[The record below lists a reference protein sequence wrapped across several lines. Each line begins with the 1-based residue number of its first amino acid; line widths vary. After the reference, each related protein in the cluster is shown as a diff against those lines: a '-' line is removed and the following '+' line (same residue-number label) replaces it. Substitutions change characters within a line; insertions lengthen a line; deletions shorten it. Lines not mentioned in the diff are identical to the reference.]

1 MTRQRLH
8 GLAAT
13 LLIAGFI
20 VGVPALL
27 IAIGAAPWDLDL
39 DSVPALLTRRDDGT
53 LALILVTLGAWIAW
67 AIVAATLLVEIAA
80 TIRGVRVPPIPGLG
94 VSQHGARQLV
104 AIAALAFAATPAT
117 VMTLPAPPV
126 HATPATPASAQ
137 AVVPVAMPQET
148 PSRADSNRPASS
160 RAAEATT
167 DYVVKRGDSLWR
179 IAERVLGDGTRYPE
193 IATLNTDVLGRRPDF
208 ITPGTVLRVPD
219 IRPAAT
225 ERGAEYVV
233 RDGDTLWD
241 IAARELGDPHRY
253 REIFDLS
260 QGTVQPDG
268 SRLTDADLIRP
279 GWTLTLPEPSR
290 NGAASATPQKSATAS
305 PARQQ
310 SSPAPTPRS
319 IDQGIEHVTAQ
330 GVDADPDEANE
341 STADTDAEPAAHAW
355 LVPGLT
361 AGGVVLAACVLLT
374 IRGLRRTQ
382 LRYRRPGQVL
392 APTPSH
398 LRPIEK
404 TVIREGTPIADRLD
418 FIDRALRHLA
428 ATELGTPVPITH
440 AVLGEHSLTLHL
452 AEPRE
457 LPTPWT
463 GAETQWSI
471 PCTADADDANV
482 IPPCP
487 LLVSV
492 GKNDEGDLLLVNLEH
507 FGTIAVTGDSDRAEA
522 LARHVIV
529 ELALSTWSLVVQI
542 HAVDLAS
549 ELGDMVGHRIE
560 HGSADDPEFVARL
573 VDQVRATY
581 EAGAG
586 DPDPFRAVVTT
597 SAAAFNELGGLIA
610 APGPRLGT
618 VLMRVG
624 CSSNES
630 AALTVHVDADGRLH
644 ISVLELE
651 GVAAGL
657 STDEAEACAAIVEV
671 TRETEPVPVPVFA
684 PEADGWRSHVD
695 QAGALREELTEPR
708 GDGPAGDR
716 SLLPGDTDDYVRS
729 AATTAEDVEKL
740 APIVPGSVSDHVE
753 ESDPTLDADLAEW
766 HDPRSR
772 LPKLTLLG
780 PVGLHVRSTKAPHS
794 RTRPQLIEILAY
806 IALHPEGVVS
816 RELSAVFGRS
826 VSRLRTDVGTLRN
839 WLGTNPRTG
848 EPHLPAGDASRA
860 YRETGT
866 AGYQVEDLLV
876 DADLFRRLRA
886 RGQARGADGIDDLRV
901 ALELVAGTPFSG
913 LREKGWN
920 WLYDENR
927 IHEIAAGAIVDTA
940 HLVVTHAMRTGD
952 MLTAREAVEVA
963 RLADPYDE
971 VSRLDQARVAVAEGD
986 DETAEKILDE
996 GIFSRADD
1004 NHGPVD
1010 APGRTK
1016 HVYAER
1022 RNWRRAHERP
1032 TG

>member
-8 GLAAT
+8 GLAAA

-20 VGVPALL
+20 AGVPAVL

-39 DSVPALLTRRDDGT
+39 DSVPDLLTRRDDGT
-53 LALILVTLGAWIAW
+53 LALILITLGTWIAW
-67 AIVAATLLVEIAA
+67 AFVASTLLAEIAA
-80 TIRGVRVPPIPGLG
+80 TIRGVRVPHIPGLG
-94 VSQHGARQLV
+94 VPQHGARQLV

-117 VMTLPAPPV
+117 AMTLPAPPV
-126 HATPATPASAQ
+126 HATPATPANAQ
-137 AVVPVAMPQET
+137 AAVSVSMPQET
-148 PSRADSNRPASS
+148 PSKANPDRPTPNKS
-160 RAAEATT
+160 AEATA

-179 IAERVLGDGTRYPE
+179 IAERLLGDGTRYPE
-193 IATLNTDVLGRRPDF
+193 IAILNTDVLGGRPDF

-290 NGAASATPQKSATAS
+290 NGAASATAQKSATAS

-330 GVDADPDEANE
+330 GVDADPDQTNE
-341 STADTDAEPAAHAW
+341 SPADTDAEPAAHAW

-392 APTPSH
+392 APTPSEV
-398 LRPIEK
+398 RPIEK
-404 TVIREGTPIADRLD
+404 TAIREGTTIADRLE

-428 ATELGTPVPITH
+428 ATEPGTPIPVTH
-440 AVLGEHSLTLHL
+440 AILGEHYLTLHL

-457 LPTPWT
+457 LLTPWT

-471 PCTADADDANV
+471 PFTADADDANV

-492 GKNDEGDLLLVNLEH
+492 GKNDTGDLLLVNLEH
-507 FGTIAVTGDSDRAEA
+507 FGTIAVKGDVERAEA
-522 LARHVIV
+522 LARHVV
-529 ELALSTWSLVVQI
+529 AELALSPWSLVVQI

-549 ELGDMVGHRIE
+549 ELGDMVGHRIQ

-573 VDQVRATY
+573 VNQVRASC

-586 DPDPFRAVVTT
+586 DPDPFRAVVTG
-597 SAAAFNELGGLIA
+597 SPGAFDELGGLIA

-630 AALTVHVDADGRLH
+630 AALTVDVDTDGRLH
-644 ISVLELE
+644 ISALELE

-657 STDEAEACAAIVEV
+657 STDEAEACAVIVEV

-684 PEADGWRSHVD
+684 PEADGWRSNVD
-695 QAGALREELTEPR
+695 QAGALREELTERR
-708 GDGPAGDR
+708 GEGPAGNG
-716 SLLPGDTDDYVRS
+716 SLLPDDTDDYVLA

-740 APIVPGSVSDHVE
+740 APIVPGTVSDHVE

-772 LPKLTLLG
+772 LPKLTVLG
-780 PVGLHVRSTKAPHS
+780 PIGLHVRSTKAPHS
-794 RTRPQLIEILAY
+794 RTRPQLVEILAY

-826 VSRLRTDVGTLRN
+826 VSRLRTDVGTLRE
-839 WLGTNPRTG
+839 WLGTSPRTG

-866 AGYQVEDLLV
+866 AGYQIEDLLV

-886 RGQARGADGIDDLRV
+886 RGQARGAEGVDDLLA
-901 ALELVAGTPFSG
+901 ALRLVTGQPFSG
-913 LREKGWN
+913 RREGGWS
-920 WLYDENR
+920 WLYDGDR
-927 IHEIAAGAIVDTA
+927 IHEILASAIADTA
-940 HLVVTHAMRTGD
+940 HLVVT
-952 MLTAREAVEVA
+952 EAVTNGDTTTAHEAIEVA
-963 RLADPYDE
+963 RFACPFDE
-971 VSRLDQARVAVAEGD
+971 VSRLDQARVAAAEGD
-986 DETAEKILDE
+986 QETAEQLVDQGVFNRI
-996 GIFSRADD
+996 DD
-1004 NHGPVD
+1004 RDGPAD
-1010 APGRTK
+1010 APDRTK
-1016 HVYAER
+1016 QVYAGHQG
-1022 RNWRRAHERP
+1022 WDAGQKRP

>member
-1 MTRQRLH
+1 MTRRRLH

-20 VGVPALL
+20 AGVPAVL
-27 IAIGAAPWDLDL
+27 IAIGVAPWDLDL

-67 AIVAATLLVEIAA
+67 TIVAAALLVEIAA
-80 TIRGVRVPPIPGLG
+80 TIRGVRVPHIPGFG
-94 VSQHGARQLV
+94 IPQYGARQLV

-117 VMTLPAPPV
+117 VMMLPTTPV
-126 HATPATPASAQ
+126 HATPATPTSAQ
-137 AVVPVAMPQET
+137 AGVLVAKPQET
-148 PSRADSNRPASS
+148 PSKANSDRPTSNRSE
-160 RAAEATT
+160 RLTT
-167 DYVVKRGDSLWR
+167 DYVVQRGDSLWR
-179 IAERVLGDGTRYPE
+179 IAERLLGDGTRYPE
-193 IATLNTDVLGRRPDF
+193 IATLNTDVLGARPDF

-225 ERGAEYVV
+225 ERGSEYVV
-233 RDGDTLWD
+233 REGDTLWD
-241 IAARELGDPHRY
+241 IATRELGDPHRF

-260 QGTVQPDG
+260 QDTVQPDG
-268 SRLTDADLIRP
+268 SRLTDADLIKP
-279 GWTLTLPEPSR
+279 GWALTLPEPSR
-290 NGAASATPQKSATAS
+290 NGAASATPQEPATAS

-310 SSPAPTPRS
+310 LPLAPTPRS

-330 GVDADPDEANE
+330 GVDTARDEANE
-341 STADTDAEPAAHAW
+341 STADTDAEAAAQAW

-404 TVIREGTPIADRLD
+404 TAIREGATIADRLD
-418 FIDRALRHLA
+418 FVDRALRHLA
-428 ATELGTPVPITH
+428 ATEPGTPVPITH

-471 PCTADADDANV
+471 PFTADADDANV

-492 GKNDEGDLLLVNLEH
+492 GINDAGDLLLVNLEH
-507 FGTIAVTGDSDRAEA
+507 FGTIAVTGNADGAEA
-522 LARHVIV
+522 LARHVV
-529 ELALSTWSLVVQI
+529 AELALSPWSLVVQI
-542 HAVDLAS
+542 HVVDIAA

-560 HGSADDPEFVARL
+560 HASADDPEFVARL
-573 VDQVRATY
+573 VDQVRATC

-597 SAAAFNELGGLIA
+597 STGAFNELEDLIA

-618 VLMRVG
+618 VLIRV
-624 CSSNES
+624 ES
-630 AALTVHVDADGRLH
+630 AGDVPGELVLEVDGGGRLH
-644 ISVLELE
+644 IAALELE
-651 GVAAGL
+651 GLAAGL

-684 PEADGWRSHVD
+684 PEADGWRSNVD

-708 GDGPAGDR
+708 RDGPAGNG
-716 SLLPGDTDDYVRS
+716 SLLPGDTDDYVRA

-740 APIVPGSVSDHVE
+740 APIVPGTVSDRVE

-766 HDPRSR
+766 QDPRSR

-794 RTRPQLIEILAY
+794 RTRPQLIEVLAY

-826 VSRLRTDVGTLRN
+826 VSRLRTDVGTLRD
-839 WLGTNPRTG
+839 WLGINPRTG

-860 YRETGT
+860 FRETGT

-876 DADLFRRLRA
+876 DANLFRRLRV
-886 RGQARGADGIDDLRV
+886 RGQARGAEGVDDLV
-901 ALELVAGTPFSG
+901 AALRLVTGQPFSG
-913 LREKGWN
+913 RREGGWS
-920 WLYDENR
+920 WLYDEDR
-927 IHEIAAGAIVDTA
+927 IHEILASAIADTA
-940 HLVVTHAMRTGD
+940 HLVVT
-952 MLTAREAVEVA
+952 EAVTNGDTTTAHEAIEVA
-963 RLADPYDE
+963 RFACPFDE

-986 DETAEKILDE
+986 QETAEQLLDQ
-996 GIFSRADD
+996 GVFNRIDD
-1004 NHGPVD
+1004 RDGPAD
-1010 APGRTK
+1010 APNRTK
-1016 HVYAER
+1016 QVYAGR
-1022 RNWRRAHERP
+1022 RGWDAGQERP

>member
-20 VGVPALL
+20 AGVPAVL

-39 DSVPALLTRRDDGT
+39 DSIPGLLTRRDDGT
-53 LALILVTLGAWIAW
+53 LALILITLGTWTAW
-67 AIVAATLLVEIAA
+67 AFVASTLLVEIAA
-80 TIRGVRVPPIPGLG
+80 TIRGVRVPHVPGLG
-94 VSQHGARQLV
+94 VPQHGARQLV

-126 HATPATPASAQ
+126 HGTQAMPANAQ
-137 AVVPVAMPQET
+137 AVEPVSTTQET
-148 PSRADSNRPASS
+148 PSKADPDRPAQSQVP
-160 RAAEATT
+160 EPTT
-167 DYVVKRGDSLWR
+167 DYVVIRGDSLWR
-179 IAERVLGDGTRYPE
+179 IAERLLGDGTRYPE
-193 IATLNTDVLGRRPDF
+193 IATLNTDVLGGRPDF

-219 IRPAAT
+219 VRPAAT

-233 RDGDTLWD
+233 REGDTLWD
-241 IAARELGDPHRY
+241 IAARELGNPHRY

-260 QGTVQPDG
+260 QDTVQADG
-268 SRLTDADLIRP
+268 SRLTDADLIEP
-279 GWTLTLPEPSR
+279 GWALTLPKPSSR
-290 NGAASATPQKSATAS
+290 NGATSATPQESATAS

-310 SSPAPTPRS
+310 APPAPTPRS
-319 IDQGIEHVTAQ
+319 IDQDIEHVAGPSAAT
-330 GVDADPDEANE
+330 DRDEANE
-341 STADTDAEPAAHAW
+341 STEDADAEAAHAW

-361 AGGVVLAACVLLT
+361 VGGAVLAGCVLLT
-374 IRGLRRTQ
+374 IRGHRRTQ

-404 TVIREGTPIADRLD
+404 TAIREGTMIAGGLD
-418 FIDRALRHLA
+418 FIDRALRCLA
-428 ATELGTPVPITH
+428 AAEPGPPLPITH
-440 AVLGEHSLTLHL
+440 AILGEHSLTLHL

-463 GAETQWSI
+463 GAETQWAI
-471 PCTADADDANV
+471 PFTADADDANV
-482 IPPCP
+482 IPPSP

-492 GKNDEGDLLLVNLEH
+492 GKNDAGDPLLVNLEH

-522 LARHVIV
+522 LARHVV
-529 ELALSTWSLVVQI
+529 AELALSPWSLVVQI

-549 ELGDMVGHRIE
+549 ELGDMVGYRIE

-573 VDQVRATY
+573 VDQVRATC

-586 DPDPFRAVVTT
+586 DPDPFRAVVT
-597 SAAAFNELGGLIA
+597 SSPGAFDELGGIIA

-624 CSSNES
+624 CSRNES
-630 AALTVHVDADGRLH
+630 AALTVDVDTDGRLH
-644 ISVLELE
+644 IAALELE

-671 TRETEPVPVPVFA
+671 TRETESVPVPVFA
-684 PEADGWRSHVD
+684 PEADGWRSNVD

-708 GDGPAGDR
+708 SDGPAGNG
-716 SLLPGDTDDYVRS
+716 SLLPGDTDDYVRA

-740 APIVPGSVSDHVE
+740 APIAPGTVSDHVE

-826 VSRLRTDVGTLRN
+826 VSRLRTDVGTLRD
-839 WLGTNPRTG
+839 WLGTNPRSG

-886 RGQARGADGIDDLRV
+886 RGQARGAEGVDDLLA
-901 ALELVAGTPFSG
+901 ALRLVTGQPFSG
-913 LREKGWN
+913 RRDGGWN
-920 WLYDENR
+920 WLYEDDR
-927 IHEIAAGAIVDTA
+927 IHEILASAIADTA
-940 HLVVTHAMRTGD
+940 HIVVT
-952 MLTAREAVEVA
+952 EAVANGDTTTAHEAIEVA
-963 RLADPYDE
+963 RFACPFDE

-986 DETAEKILDE
+986 QETAEQLLDR
-996 GIFSRADD
+996 GVFNRIDD
-1004 NHGPVD
+1004 RDGPAD
-1010 APGRTK
+1010 APDRTK
-1016 HVYAER
+1016 QVYAGRQGWE
-1022 RNWRRAHERP
+1022 AGQERP